1 MFLTLFCMKIE
12 HRHHKRRSAILQVL
26 FKEAHGACELFH
38 EAREHSC
45 EMRKQWHLRVIVHM
59 NCQSLHCS

>member
-1 MFLTLFCMKIE
+1 MKIK

-26 FKEAHGACELFH
+26 LKETHGACELFH

-45 EMRKQWHLRVIVHM
+45 EMRK
-59 NCQSLHCS
+59 